1 MLPPRKAPSFPE
13 ALAAA
18 RTKLGWNNSE
28 LAAAARISPTVV
40 GRYQNRDN
48 AQFLSPSQRTWEQ
61 LDKTISAG
69 LAELGGSGSL
79 SLDDGNGGEKP
90 RRIFLDEANTNQL
103 IAALKQLGATN
114 ITMTF
119 P

>member
-18 RTKLGWNNSE
+18 RIKLGWNNSE
-28 LAAAARISPTVV
+28 LAAAAGISPTVV

-48 AQFLSPSQRTWEQ
+48 AQFLTPSQRTWEQ
-61 LDKTISAG
+61 LERTISAA
-69 LAELGGSGSL
+69 LAGSSGSS
-79 SLDDGNGGEKP
+79 SLPPDNGNAAEK
-90 RRIFLDEANTNQL
+90 RIFLDEANANQL
-103 IAALKQLGATN
+103 VDALKQLGATN

>member
-1 MLPPRKAPSFPE
+1 MLPPRKASNFPE

-18 RTKLGWNNSE
+18 RSKLGWNNTE
-28 LAAAARISPTVV
+28 LAVAAGISPTVI

-48 AQFLSPSQRTWEQ
+48 GQFLSPSQRTWEQ
-61 LDKTISAG
+61 LDRTISVA
-69 LAELGGSGSL
+69 LAEASASGSP
-79 SLDDGNGGEKP
+79 DDGNSDERP
-90 RRIFLDEANTNQL
+90 RRIFLDEANANQL
-103 IAALKQLGATN
+103 IAALKQLGAIN

>member
-1 MLPPRKAPSFPE
+1 MLPPRKASSFPE

-18 RTKLGWNNSE
+18 RLKLGWNNSE
-28 LAAAARISPTVV
+28 LAAAAGISPSVV

-48 AQFLSPSQRTWEQ
+48 AQFLTPSQRTWEQ
-61 LDKTISAG
+61 LEKTISNALAG
-69 LAELGGSGSL
+69 SSGSS
-79 SLDDGNGGEKP
+79 SLPPDDGNADEKP
-90 RRIFLDEANTNQL
+90 RRIYLDEANATQL
-103 IAALKQLGATN
+103 VAALKQLGATN